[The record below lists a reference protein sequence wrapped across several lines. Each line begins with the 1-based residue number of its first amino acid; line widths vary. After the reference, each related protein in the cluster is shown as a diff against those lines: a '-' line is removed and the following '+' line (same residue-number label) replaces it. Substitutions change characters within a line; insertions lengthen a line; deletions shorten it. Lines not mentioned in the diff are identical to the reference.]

1 MSVDGDSRVR
11 RNAVYLF
18 LGVIIANL
26 ASFLF
31 RLVLAREFGP
41 GGFGIFSLALM
52 TTSIATM
59 VALLGLPDGVMT
71 FVSKFRERGAY
82 DRVAGVILSSI
93 VLSLGTAIILVGLVV
108 LVAPFLANQVFST
121 PELAGV
127 LWWFAWV
134 IPANVIIDISAAYFL
149 STERAGYNT
158 LIKQVIP
165 KVSLLSFIVGIA
177 VLDGPI
183 ITVGIAYLA
192 ATGIGAVAGV
202 SAVGL
207 SFPYDR
213 VDQITIDVRE
223 LLTYSAPLLA
233 TAAIG
238 FFLNWTDTMVVGY
251 FIDSAAVGLYQS
263 AFVLAANIHVILGAI
278 SGSLYPNF
286 GSLFAKNDFETMR
299 RRFTEGTRWAV
310 LATTAP
316 ALYLVSFP
324 SLSLGL
330 LFGEPFAAGGLVL
343 IILVIANGLIV
354 LFGPSTNL
362 LKTAEEPRYIAM
374 TYGFASLLNIVLN
387 VLLVPVA
394 GIVGAAI
401 GTSMAMVLANYFH
414 FLRVRQYVEI
424 ALPVDPLS
432 RALVA
437 GFVALIPSVYIAQFV
452 NSILR
457 FGVHIAIFSTLYI
470 AVLFAMGELNKK
482 ELRTLLSDIS

>member
-1 MSVDGDSRVR
+1 MNIDGDSRVR

-59 VALLGLPDGVMT
+59 VALLGLPDGIVT
-71 FVSKFRERGAY
+71 FVSKFREQGAY
-82 DRVAGVILSSI
+82 DRVAGVILFSI
-93 VLSLGTAIILVGLVV
+93 VLSLGTAMVLAGFVV
-108 LVAPFLANQVFST
+108 LVAPFLANQVFNT
-121 PELAGV
+121 PELADL
-127 LWWFAWV
+127 LWWFALV

-149 STERAGYNT
+149 SNERAGYKI

-165 KVSLLSFIVGIA
+165 KMSLLLFIVGIA
-177 VLDGPI
+177 ILDGPI

-192 ATGIGAVAGV
+192 ATGIGAVAGA

-213 VDQITIDVRE
+213 VNQITIDTRE
-223 LLTYSAPLLA
+223 LLTYSVPLLA

-238 FFLNWTDTMVVGY
+238 FFLNWTDMMVVGY
-251 FIDSAAVGLYQS
+251 FIDSTSVGLYQS
-263 AFVLAANIHVILGAI
+263 AFVLAGNIHIILGAV

-286 GSLFAKNDFETMR
+286 GSLFAENDFETVR
-299 RRFTEGTRWAV
+299 RRFTEGTRWTV

-324 SLSLGL
+324 DLSLGM
-330 LFGEPFAAGGLVL
+330 LFGEPFASGASVL
-343 IILVIANGLIV
+343 IILAIANGLVV
-354 LFGPSTNL
+354 LFGPSTVL
-362 LKTAEEPRYIAM
+362 LKTAEEPRYIAV
-374 TYGFASLLNIVLN
+374 TYGFAALINIILN

-401 GTSMAMVLANYFH
+401 GTSMAMLLANYSH
-414 FLRVRQYVEI
+414 FLRVRQYVEV
-424 ALPVDPLS
+424 ALPVNSLS

-437 GFVALIPSVYIAQFV
+437 GFVALIPSVYFAQFV
-452 NSILR
+452 NSMLR
-457 FGVHIAIFSTLYI
+457 FGLHITMFSTLYI
-470 AVLFAMGELNKK
+470 AVLFAMGELNRK
-482 ELRTLLSDIS
+482 ELGTLLSDIS